1 MRGRLR
7 RNFSPKLLQRRLK
20 AEFDRIESKMNKIS
34 IDQIKKDAKD
44 SVSILEDDFSAANHT
59 SPRISEGM
67 KKKIEKSKTPPLTPS
82 SGKNVGDLTSPSTED
97 ISSRREEIIPE
108 ENEEDVFN
116 EVTDKPVTIEELEAE
131 IEEEL
136 KKEEDRPFKIDLQE
150 LNSLQEVKSISKD
163 HA

>member
-1 MRGRLR
+1 
-7 RNFSPKLLQRRLK
+7 
-20 AEFDRIESKMNKIS
+20 MNKIS

-97 ISSRREEIIPE
+97 ISSRREEVIPE
-108 ENEEDVFN
+108 ENEEVFN
-116 EVTDKPVTIEELEAE
+116 EVADKPVTIEELEAE
-131 IEEEL
+131 LEEEL
-136 KKEEDRPFKIDLQE
+136 KMK
-150 LNSLQEVKSISKD
+150 
-163 HA
+163 